1 MAMIEHPV
9 PYEYGGKQY
18 EGRIVYDDS
27 VSGKR
32 PAIYMQPDWLG
43 VCSHT
48 IEMAVDAG
56 QSDYVVLLV
65 DMYGKDYGGMEKTN
79 EELGRVAR
87 GNRSNIEFIL
97 GCGAAAGESL
107 TAEAEK
113 MGLID
118 TSKIG
123 AVGYCMGGGYLT
135 EQIRAG
141 APYKGSVFIHVTLP
155 VTVAPNRPSDISG
168 RVLTIHGT
176 DDVVTPLPQLDVF
189 QAEMTANGV
198 DWQTMLFGGAP
209 HGFCVRDANDQLQR
223 FDQKLCDQ
231 TYRLMRDFFDETL

>member
-27 VSGKR
+27 VSEKR

-48 IEMAVDAG
+48 VEMAVDAG

-118 TSKIG
+118 TSQNRRRRLLHGRRVFDRTDPRWRPLQRIG
-123 AVGYCMGGGYLT
+123 LHSRDAAGDGRAQPAVRHLRPRPDYSRY
-135 EQIRAG
+135 RRRR
-141 APYKGSVFIHVTLP
+141 H
-155 VTVAPNRPSDISG
+155 TVAPMWMSFR
-168 RVLTIHGT
+168 
-176 DDVVTPLPQLDVF
+176 
-189 QAEMTANGV
+189 
-198 DWQTMLFGGAP
+198 
-209 HGFCVRDANDQLQR
+209 
-223 FDQKLCDQ
+223 QK
-231 TYRLMRDFFDETL
+231 

>member
-9 PYEYGGKQY
+9 PYEYGGKLA

-32 PAIYMQPDWLG
+32 PAIYMQPDWLQG

-48 IEMAVDAG
+48 VEMAVDAG
-56 QSDYVVLLV
+56 QSDHVVLLV
-65 DMYGKDYGGMEKTN
+65 DMYGKNYGGMQKTN

-87 GNRSNIEFIL
+87 GNRSNIDFIL

-141 APYKGSVFIHVTLP
+141 APGLQRIGLHSRDAAGDGRAQPAVRHL
-155 VTVAPNRPSDISG
+155 RPRPDYSRYRRRRHTGVPCGCLSG
-168 RVLTIHGT
+168 RNGRQKRRRL
-176 DDVVTPLPQLDVF
+176 
-189 QAEMTANGV
+189 ANNV
-198 DWQTMLFGGAP
+198 ILA
-209 HGFCVRDANDQLQR
+209 VRPTVSACAMPTTNYNGSI
-223 FDQKLCDQ
+223 KNCAIKPIA
-231 TYRLMRDFFDETL
+231 